1 MLNQTRTTETLHLI
15 RCDIA
20 DETYGLDM
28 SWVRSIQRTDRLRRH
43 PGMDSPLTGQFSIPA
58 NLHRPTGWLPGN
70 DGDIPVFS
78 LASRLGRSPLP
89 PPPPEGGGSALQ
101 RIIVLN
107 PPLSPPQAEG
117 REEEQPWGLLVD
129 RVSQVI
135 QIPADH
141 VVPLPSVVVN
151 SRNYF
156 KGVIKLDEELILFL
170 SPERLHPDAPPSVS
184 KPIEAGLASA
194 PKSPTARARGQR
206 RSHGQIVI
214 FSITEPYL
222 VERAL
227 SFGLSISQVL
237 EILEPLPM
245 TPVPAAPAFVL
256 GLVNWRD
263 RPVPVIDLA
272 NRLGLAGLARS
283 NANGRT
289 RLMIARDKDHVL
301 PVRSSEGNAL
311 KRGSNQGT
319 LVGFLVRPEIRLL
332 RLPIAHQ
339 PSSRPLTLDRV
350 LTRGM
355 VELEKETLVIPD
367 LRGILLLE
375 ENPCPGK

>member
-1 MLNQTRTTETLHLI
+1 
-15 RCDIA
+15 
-20 DETYGLDM
+20 
-28 SWVRSIQRTDRLRRH
+28 
-43 PGMDSPLTGQFSIPA
+43 
-58 NLHRPTGWLPGN
+58 
-70 DGDIPVFS
+70 
-78 LASRLGRSPLP
+78 
-89 PPPPEGGGSALQ
+89 
-101 RIIVLN
+101 
-107 PPLSPPQAEG
+107 
-117 REEEQPWGLLVD
+117 
-129 RVSQVI
+129 
-135 QIPADH
+135 
-141 VVPLPSVVVN
+141 
-151 SRNYF
+151 
-156 KGVIKLDEELILFL
+156 
-170 SPERLHPDAPPSVS
+170 
-184 KPIEAGLASA
+184 
-194 PKSPTARARGQR
+194 
-206 RSHGQIVI
+206 
-214 FSITEPYL
+214 
-222 VERAL
+222 
-227 SFGLSISQVL
+227 
-237 EILEPLPM
+237 M

-301 PVRSSEGNAL
+301 SVRSSEGNAL

-319 LVGFLVRPEIRLL
+319 LVGFLVRPAIRLL